1 MIISPPGTMW
11 LAVFSCPLQV
21 FTKNQMSEQTL
32 LLKNAAIL
40 YTVSPDEGDHG
51 GFA

>member
-11 LAVFSCPLQV
+11 LAVFSYSLQV

-32 LLKNAAIL
+32 LLKDAAIL
-40 YTVSPDEGDHG
+40 YTVNPEKDDRG

>member
-21 FTKNQMSEQTL
+21 FTKNQMPDLTR
-32 LLKNAAIL
+32 LLKNPALL
-40 YTVSPDEGDHG
+40 YTVSPDECDHG